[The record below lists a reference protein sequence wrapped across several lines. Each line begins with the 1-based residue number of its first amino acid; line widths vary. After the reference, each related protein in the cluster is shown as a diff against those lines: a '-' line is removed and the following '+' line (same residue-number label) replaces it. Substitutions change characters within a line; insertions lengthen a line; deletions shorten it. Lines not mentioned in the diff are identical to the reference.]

1 MSYLLKLSHFY
12 IMIQIIFI
20 NSLKYLNKDKI
31 NNQPIFHEDLNIFEG
46 LHLLGSTT
54 NKQEKHNEN

>member
-1 MSYLLKLSHFY
+1 
-12 IMIQIIFI
+12 MIQIIFI